1 MAILDF
7 ETYRKEITRELEKP
21 GRALASHPIID
32 KINRGELTRT
42 QLAGW
47 ANQIYLQT
55 RDVVRWIGALYA
67 NCPSPKFRRE
77 LFLNL
82 LEEEMGGV
90 TGTDAH
96 PELMARVG
104 MAFGLKRDEMD
115 SAPVLPATAM
125 VMRLGELHLAHRPW
139 VVGMGNAMGFEY
151 QSPRAFKLIA
161 DGLRKSYKL
170 SDHDVLFFDVHVTA
184 DEDHSGTI
192 LRALHE
198 HATTPEIQREAMETA
213 GLFAAAYYQMLS
225 TYEAFA

>member
-1 MAILDF
+1 MALLDF
-7 ETYRKEITRELEKP
+7 DAYVKEITQGLEEP
-21 GRALASHPIID
+21 GRALASHPVIG
-32 KINRGELTRT
+32 KIERGELTRT

-47 ANQIYLQT
+47 ANQIYIQT
-55 RDVVRWIGALYA
+55 REIVRWIGALYA
-67 NCPSPKFRRE
+67 NCPIPKFRRE
-77 LFLNL
+77 IFLNL
-82 LEEEMGGV
+82 FEEEMGGV

-96 PELMARVG
+96 PQLMARVG
-104 MAFGLKRDEMD
+104 MAFGLKREEMD
-115 SAPVLPATAM
+115 QAKLLPATGN
-125 VMRLGELHLAHRPW
+125 VIRLGEFYLAHRPW

-161 DGLRKSYKL
+161 DGLRKSYGL

-198 HATTPEIQREAMETA
+198 HATTEELQREAMEAACTY
-213 GLFAAAYYQMLS
+213 AAAYYQMLG